1 MKKAK
6 YINEVK
12 NIKKGAKMS
21 TCLGLYI
28 EESIIK
34 YAKVSKE
41 RDQIKVESYG
51 VNFYDNLDQA
61 IKRIIEETYSYKIP
75 ISINLTDEMYNY
87 FQIFALL
94 NKKDLPKAI
103 KTEFEAYCGDKNYNP
118 NVFETRYALTPN
130 TQDKDKIKVI
140 HISANKIELNK
151 RIQRFNSYRLQN
163 VEPISMSIANISQFN
178 ERENSLIV
186 NIEEKTIV
194 TTILNQNIYNVQQI
208 EIGSQDILDKINLK
222 ENSYQKAYE
231 ICKET
236 TIYTSEGRELLSQD
250 TNYLEDV
257 MPALYEIL
265 GQVRNIINE
274 SIDKIDKVYITG
286 TGALINNIDLYFE
299 EYLEKV
305 RCEILKPNFI
315 KISPEINI
323 KDYVEVNSAIS
334 LALSGLNQGIVGM
347 NFKKNTL
354 MDKLPEILKIEVG
367 GSKKLKEPKNKNLK
381 SNIFTVDFNIPLDAI
396 EKSMLRSFFGVIIL
410 FFVYCGFSSLIKNQ
424 IQQKKIEAEDFIMQ
438 TNSQMALID
447 KDIQELQNK
456 TNEYTTK
463 INNLQELNE
472 KLEENTRMKKSI
484 PILLNKLMYI
494 MPDEV
499 QITSIVNTTQKHIEI
514 QAQSKSYAQ
523 LGYLTT
529 NIKVSEVLLN
539 VVSTSGQQDNDI
551 ITIKI
556 EGDLP

>member
-1 MKKAK
+1 
-6 YINEVK
+6 
-12 NIKKGAKMS
+12 MS

-28 EESIIK
+28 EENIIK

-41 RDQIKVESYG
+41 RDQIKVESFG
-51 VNFYDNLDQA
+51 VKFYDNLDQA
-61 IKRIIEETYSYKIP
+61 VKQIVEETYSYRIP
-75 ISINLTDEMYNY
+75 ISINLSDEIYNY

-94 NKKDLPKAI
+94 SKKDLPKAI
-103 KTEFEAYCGDKNYNP
+103 RTEFEVFCGEKNYNP

-130 TQDKDKIKVI
+130 TQDRDKIKVI

-151 RIQRFNSYRLQN
+151 KIQKFSSYKLQN
-163 VEPISMSIANISQFN
+163 VEPISISIANISQFN
-178 ERENSLIV
+178 EKENSLIV
-186 NIEEKTIV
+186 NIEEKTII
-194 TTILNQNIYNVQQI
+194 TTIINQNIYDIQ
-208 EIGSQDILDKINLK
+208 EIDMGSQDILDKINIK

-236 TIYTSEGRELLSQD
+236 TIYTSEGRDLSYED
-250 TNYLEDV
+250 TTYLEDV

-265 GQVRNIINE
+265 GQVRKIINE

-299 EYLEKV
+299 EYLENV

-334 LALSGLNQGIVGM
+334 LALSGLNQGIDGM
-347 NFKKNTL
+347 NFKKSTL
-354 MDKLPEILKIEVG
+354 MDKLPDIFKIEVG
-367 GSKKLKEPKNKNLK
+367 GSKKVNERKLK
-381 SNIFTVDFNIPLDAI
+381 SNIFTIDFNIPLDSI
-396 EKSMLRSFFGVIIL
+396 EKAMLRSFLGVIIL
-410 FFVYCGFSSLIKNQ
+410 FFVFCGFSSLIKKQ
-424 IQQKKIEAEDFIMQ
+424 IEQKNSEAEVSITH
-438 TNSQMALID
+438 TNSQLELID
-447 KDIQELQNK
+447 KDIQALQNK

-463 INNLQELNE
+463 IKNLEDLNA
-472 KLEENTRMKKSI
+472 KLEENNRMKKSI

-499 QITSIVNTTQKHIEI
+499 QITSIKNTADKHIEI

-539 VVSTSGQQDNDI
+539 VISTSGQQDNDI